1 MEVITK
7 VKNENVTYLLGKTSI
22 MFFLSRDPKSQNQV
36 ELVFVHEMNYN
47 VILRLKPK
55 IRFALLT
62 GYSIAYPGF
71 LINY

>member
-1 MEVITK
+1 
-7 VKNENVTYLLGKTSI
+7 
-22 MFFLSRDPKSQNQV
+22 MFFLSRDPKSQNQA

-62 GYSIAYPGF
+62 GYSIAYPDF